1 MLKLLDFFFIAF
13 HSVLILFN
21 LFGWIT
27 KRTRRLNLIT
37 LLLTGA
43 SWFILGIFY
52 GIGYCPLTDWHFR
65 ILGKLGE
72 RDLPMSYISY
82 LLTRF
87 TGMHFNENLIDS
99 LTLWFF
105 LIALLISFFVNFF
118 YPRLKRRAETRTC
131 K

>member
-13 HSVLILFN
+13 HSALILFN
-21 LFGWIT
+21 LFGWIS
-27 KRTRRLNLIT
+27 KKTRKLNFIT

-65 ILGKLGE
+65 ILERLGE
-72 RDLPMSYISY
+72 RDLPLSYIAY

-87 TGMHFNENLIDS
+87 TGIHFNEDLIDRI
-99 LTLWFF
+99 TLWFF
-105 LIALLISFFVNFF
+105 LTALLISFFMNFL
-118 YPRLKRRAETRTC
+118 YPRLKRRAETRPY

>member
-13 HSVLILFN
+13 HSALILFN
-21 LFGWIT
+21 LFGWIA
-27 KRTRRLNLIT
+27 KRTRKLNLIT

-43 SWFILGIFY
+43 SWFILGLFY

-65 ILGKLGE
+65 ILERLGE
-72 RDLPMSYISY
+72 RDLPLSYIAY

-87 TGMHFNENLIDS
+87 TGIHFNDDLIDGI
-99 LTLWFF
+99 TLWFF
-105 LIALLISFFVNFF
+105 LTALLISFFANFV
-118 YPRLKRRAETRTC
+118 YPRLKGRSEIRTY